1 MFQAGDGQLQRRIL
15 TQRLHLRQQRR
26 LEAIALMID
35 IRIGKEQIFGD
46 LAQLGIG
53 ETADFRFL
61 LLRRLIKIGGVE
73 QRLRQVF
80 RQLPGR
86 QRVIVALHQLAAPDA
101 MVGKVFLH
109 HHRQFG
115 IVMQDFYR
123 MPRAEAAVDQQR
135 FRFDARPIQ
144 RQRPG
149 FAHATHV
156 GQRLFDDHPAHPF
169 AIADL
174 EHQVQVAVTDLVGAD
189 QCLRFRHPT
198 VLAGVFNGVGS
209 RKRTIKRHS
218 PTLCSLSPIPAILFI

>member
-1 MFQAGDGQLQRRIL
+1 MFQASDGQLQRRIL

-26 LEAIALMID
+26 LKAIALMID

-61 LLRRLIKIGGVE
+61 LLRRLIKSEVWNSVCA
-73 QRLRQVF
+73 VF

-144 RQRPG
+144 RQR
-149 FAHATHV
+149 
-156 GQRLFDDHPAHPF
+156 RD
-169 AIADL
+169 
-174 EHQVQVAVTDLVGAD
+174 
-189 QCLRFRHPT
+189 
-198 VLAGVFNGVGS
+198 
-209 RKRTIKRHS
+209 S
-218 PTLCSLSPIPAILFI
+218 PTQRT